1 MGSEHRIIIGAAV
14 AATLIGSPEAMAQT
28 AREPSVALPAVTV
41 QSPERRVARRAA
53 ARPTTQRGAA
63 RMPSRAPAA
72 AAPAVQAVSATNTSD
87 RYLDKSSGTA
97 TKTDTPV
104 LETAQSI
111 STVTRRQMDDQNV
124 QTVGNALRYTAGV
137 ISDADTNA
145 RYDSI
150 FTRGFGSFGLTT
162 SYVSFLDGLKLPRGQ
177 AFAVSSIDP
186 FLLDRVDV
194 LKGPSAM
201 LYGQTSPG
209 GLVNMVSR
217 MPSATPFNEFRIE
230 GGTYGRIQ
238 SGITSQG
245 ALDKEGQWLYSL
257 TAIGRQSGTRYDG
270 VDEQRV
276 AVAPAITWAPD
287 MDTRLTIQSYYQND
301 PQGGYFNSIYAKSL
315 APAQYRPY
323 LNSKLNV
330 GDPAFDHF
338 KREQYGVGYQ
348 FDKRLN
354 DVVSLYSTLR
364 YGHVQTD
371 FQSLQMNAAMTA
383 TGQLPRWGIRSLED
397 ANNLAAD
404 NRLQFDFGTGALQ
417 HKLVTG
423 VDYQETRSNWL
434 YQIGGATPLDVVNP
448 IYGQPVTGFV
458 NAFDNSQRL
467 SQAGIYAQDQISLGG
482 WRATLGVRHDWADQ
496 ATDSRATAFNP
507 VAGRQTQSDARTT
520 YRAGLLYKFDNGVA
534 PYVSY
539 ATSFEPVAGV
549 SANGSPFVPTTGE
562 QYEAGVKYQP
572 TFLPILLT
580 VAAFDIRQQNV
591 QSPSAI
597 PGLLVQQGEVRS
609 TGVELEARGNVT
621 DSLELV
627 GALTFL
633 DTRVTKSTDALLLG
647 MRPQAVPDFYGSLW
661 ANYTFR
667 TGPVTGLTLGA
678 GVRHVGSTF
687 GDDYNTLRTAAYTV
701 ADLALKYELGNL
713 NRSLNGMA
721 LTLNVNNLF
730 DKEYYSSCSSGF
742 YCQYAN
748 RRTVLA
754 GLRYRW

>member
-1 MGSEHRIIIGAAV
+1 MGSEHKIAVGAAI
-14 AATLIGSPEAMAQT
+14 AAALMGTPEAVAQT
-28 AREPSVALPAVTV
+28 VRDPSVALPAVTV
-41 QSPERRVARRAA
+41 QSPERRA
-53 ARPTTQRGAA
+53 ARPVAA
-63 RMPSRAPAA
+63 RPSAQRRLARVSTRAPAVA
-72 AAPAVQAVSATNTSD
+72 VAPMVQPVSATNTAD

-104 LETAQSI
+104 LETSQSI

-137 ISDADTNA
+137 LSDADTNS

-150 FTRGFGSFGLTT
+150 FMRGFGSFGLTT

-177 AFAVSSIDP
+177 AFAVAAIDP
-186 FLLDRVDV
+186 FLLDRIDV

-209 GLVNMVSR
+209 GLVNQVSR
-217 MPSATPFNEFRIE
+217 MPSTTPFNEFRVE
-230 GGTYGRIQ
+230 GGSYGRVQ

-245 ALDKEGQWLYSL
+245 ALDKEGHWLYSL
-257 TAIGRQSGTRYDG
+257 TAIGRTSGTRYDG

-330 GDPAFDHF
+330 GDPNFDHF

-354 DVVSLYSTLR
+354 DVVSLYSSLR

-371 FQSLQMNAAMTA
+371 FQSLQMNAPITA

-397 ANNLAAD
+397 ADNLATD
-404 NRLQFDFGTGALQ
+404 NRLQFDFATGALQ
-417 HKLVTG
+417 HKIVTG
-423 VDYQETRSNWL
+423 VDYQETRSNWI
-434 YQIGGATPLDVVNP
+434 YQIGGATALDVVNP
-448 IYGQPVTGFV
+448 VYGQPVGPFATFINNG
-458 NAFDNSQRL
+458 QTL
-467 SQAGIYAQDQISLGG
+467 SQAGIYAQDQISFGG

-496 ATDSRATAFNP
+496 TTDNRLATSRA
-507 VAGRQTQSDARTT
+507 TQSDAKTT
-520 YRAGLLYKFDNGVA
+520 YRAGLLYRFDNGVA

-539 ATSFEPVAGV
+539 ATSFEPVSGV
-549 SANGSPFVPTTGE
+549 SANGLPFVPTTGE

-572 TFLPILLT
+572 AFLPILLT
-580 VAAFDIRQQNV
+580 AAVFDIRQQNV
-591 QSPSAI
+591 QSPAAT
-597 PGLLVQQGEVRS
+597 PGFFVQQGEVRS
-609 TGVELEARGNVT
+609 TGAEFEARGSVT

-647 MRPQAVPDFYGSLW
+647 MRPQAVPDFYGSAW

-667 TGPVTGLTLGA
+667 TGPMTGFTIGA
-678 GVRHVGSTF
+678 GIRHVGSTF
-687 GDDYNTLRTAAYTV
+687 GDDTNTLRTPNYTV

-713 NRSLNGMA
+713 NRNLNGMA

-730 DKEYYSSCSSGF
+730 DKEYYSSCSSGY

-754 GLRYRW
+754 GMRYRW

>member
-1 MGSEHRIIIGAAV
+1 MGSEHKIVVGAAI
-14 AATLIGSPEAMAQT
+14 AAALMGVPEATAQT
-28 AREPSVALPAVTV
+28 AREPSVSLPAVTV
-41 QSPERRVARRAA
+41 QPPERRAARRTAT
-53 ARPTTQRGAA
+53 RPTTQRATV
-63 RMPSRAPAA
+63 RTPSRAPAA
-72 AAPAVQAVSATNTSD
+72 VAVPVVSATNTAD
-87 RYLDKSSGTA
+87 RYLDKASGTA

-124 QTVGNALRYTAGV
+124 QTVGNALRYTSGV
-137 ISDADTNA
+137 LSDADTNS

-150 FTRGFGSFGLTT
+150 FMRGFGAFGLAT

-177 AFAVSSIDP
+177 AFAVAAIDP
-186 FLLDRVDV
+186 FLLDRIDV

-217 MPSATPFNEFRIE
+217 MPSATPFNEFRVE

-238 SGITSQG
+238 AGITSQG
-245 ALDKEGQWLYSL
+245 KLDKDGHWLYSL

-330 GDPAFDHF
+330 GDPAFDRF

-354 DVVSLYSTLR
+354 DVVSLYSSLR

-371 FQSLQMNAAMTA
+371 FQSLQMNAPITA

-397 ANNLAAD
+397 ASNLAAD
-404 NRLQFDFGTGALQ
+404 NRLQFDFATGALQ

-448 IYGQPVTGFV
+448 VYNQPVGPFASFI
-458 NAFDNSQRL
+458 NNGQML

-496 ATDSRATAFNP
+496 TTDNRL
-507 VAGRQTQSDARTT
+507 AGARSSQSDAKTT

-580 VAAFDIRQQNV
+580 AAVFDIRQQNV
-591 QSPSAI
+591 QSPSTT
-597 PGLLVQQGEVRS
+597 PGFFVQQGEVRS

-647 MRPQAVPDFYGSLW
+647 MRPQAVPDFYGSAW

-667 TGPVTGLTLGA
+667 TGPVTGLTVGA
-678 GVRHVGSTF
+678 GVRHVGASF
-687 GDDYNTLRTAAYTV
+687 GDDYNTLQTAAYTV

-721 LTLNVNNLF
+721 LTLNVNNLL

-754 GLRYRW
+754 VLRYRW

>member
-1 MGSEHRIIIGAAV
+1 MRSEHKIVGAAV
-14 AATLIGSPEAMAQT
+14 AAALMSSPEAVAQT
-28 AREPSVALPAVTV
+28 SRDPAVALPAVTV
-41 QSPERRVARRAA
+41 QSPDRRAA
-53 ARPTTQRGAA
+53 RPVASRPTQQRRAA
-63 RMPSRAPAA
+63 RVSARAPSA
-72 AAPAVQAVSATNTSD
+72 AAPVLQAVSATNTSD

-104 LETAQSI
+104 LDTAQSI

-137 ISDADTNA
+137 LSDADTNA

-150 FTRGFGSFGLTT
+150 FMRGFGSFGLTT

-194 LKGPSAM
+194 LKGHSAM
-201 LYGQTSPG
+201 LYGQSSPG

-217 MPSATPFNEFRIE
+217 MPSATPFNEFRVE

-245 ALDKEGQWLYSL
+245 ALDKDGHWLYSL
-257 TAIGRQSGTRYDG
+257 TAMGRQSGTRYDG
-270 VDEQRV
+270 VEEQRV

-301 PQGGYFNSIYAKSL
+301 PQGGYFNSLYAKSL

-330 GDPAFDHF
+330 GDPNFDRF

-354 DVVSLYSTLR
+354 DVISLYSALR

-371 FQSLQMNAAMTA
+371 FQSLQMAGPITPN
-383 TGQLPRWGIRSLED
+383 GLLPRQALRSLED

-404 NRLQFDFGTGALQ
+404 NRLQFDFATGALQ

-423 VDYQETRSNWL
+423 IDYQENRSNWL
-434 YQIGGATPLDVVNP
+434 YRAGGAAPLDVVTP
-448 IYGQPVTGFV
+448 VYGQPVGGFMTL
-458 NAFDNSQRL
+458 FDNSQQL
-467 SQAGIYAQDQISLGG
+467 SQAGLYAQDQISLGG
-482 WRATLGVRHDWADQ
+482 WRATLGVRHDWATQ
-496 ATDSRATAFNP
+496 TTNSGVSAINP
-507 VAGRQTQSDARTT
+507 VARRQTQSDARTT
-520 YRAGLLYKFDNGVA
+520 YRAGLLYHFDNGVA

-539 ATSFEPVAGV
+539 ATSFEPVVGV
-549 SANGSPFVPTTGE
+549 SANGTPFVPTMGE

-580 VAAFDIRQQNV
+580 AAVFDIRQQNV
-591 QSPSAI
+591 QSPSVT

-609 TGVELEARGNVT
+609 TGVELEARGNAT

-633 DTRVTKSTDALLLG
+633 DTRVTKSTNLLLLG

-667 TGPVTGLTLGA
+667 SGPITGFTIGA
-678 GVRHVGSTF
+678 GVRHVGASF
-687 GDDYNTLRTAAYTV
+687 GDDGNTLQTAAYTV

-713 NRSLNGMA
+713 NRSLNGAA

-730 DKEYYSSCSSGF
+730 DKEYYSSCSSGYF
-742 YCQYAN
+742 CQYAN

>member
-1 MGSEHRIIIGAAV
+1 MGSEHKIVVGAAI
-14 AATLIGSPEAMAQT
+14 AAALMGAPEATAQT
-28 AREPSVALPAVTV
+28 ARESSVALPAVTV
-41 QSPERRVARRAA
+41 QPPERRAARRMATRPTMQRSVARTPA
-53 ARPTTQRGAA
+53 
-63 RMPSRAPAA
+63 RAPAA
-72 AAPAVQAVSATNTSD
+72 AAPAVQAVNATNTSD
-87 RYLDKSSGTA
+87 RYLDRSSGTA

-137 ISDADTNA
+137 ISDADTNS

-150 FTRGFGSFGLTT
+150 FMRGFGAFGLST

-177 AFAVSSIDP
+177 AFAVAAIDP

-217 MPSATPFNEFRIE
+217 MPSATPFNEFRVE
-230 GGTYGRIQ
+230 GGSYGRIQ

-245 ALDKEGQWLYSL
+245 KLDKDGHWLYSL

-354 DVVSLYSTLR
+354 DVVSLYSALR

-371 FQSLQMNAAMTA
+371 FQSLQMNAPMTA

-397 ANNLAAD
+397 ASNLAAD
-404 NRLQFDFGTGALQ
+404 NRLQFDFDTGALQ

-434 YQIGGATPLDVVNP
+434 YQIGGATALDVVNP
-448 IYGQPVTGFV
+448 VYGQPVGPFATFINNG
-458 NAFDNSQRL
+458 QTL
-467 SQAGIYAQDQISLGG
+467 SQAGLYAQDQITLGG
-482 WRATLGVRHDWADQ
+482 WRATFGVRHDWADQ
-496 ATDSRATAFNP
+496 TTDNRLATSRAS
-507 VAGRQTQSDARTT
+507 QSDAKTT
-520 YRAGLLYKFDNGVA
+520 YRAGLLYTFDNGVA

-549 SANGSPFVPTTGE
+549 SANGLPFVPTTGE

-580 VAAFDIRQQNV
+580 AAVFDIRQQNV
-591 QSPSAI
+591 QSPSST
-597 PGLLVQQGEVRS
+597 PGFFVQQGEVRS

-647 MRPQAVPDFYGSLW
+647 MRPQAVPDVYGSAW

-667 TGPVTGLTLGA
+667 TGPAAGLTIGA

-713 NRSLNGMA
+713 YRRLNGAA

>member
-1 MGSEHRIIIGAAV
+1 MGSDHKVIVGAAV
-14 AATLIGSPEAMAQT
+14 AAALMSSPDAGAQT
-28 AREPSVALPAVTV
+28 ARDPSVALPAVTV
-41 QSPERRVARRAA
+41 QSPERRATRPVVT
-53 ARPTTQRGAA
+53 RPTAQRRTA
-63 RMPSRAPAA
+63 RTASRAPAA
-72 AAPAVQAVSATNTSD
+72 TAPVVQPVSPTNTSD

-150 FTRGFGSFGLTT
+150 FMRGFGSFGLTT
-162 SYVSFLDGLKLPRGQ
+162 SYVSYLDGLKLPRGQ
-177 AFAVSSIDP
+177 AFAVASIDP

-201 LYGQTSPG
+201 LYGQSSPG

-217 MPSATPFNEFRIE
+217 MPSATPFNEFRVE

-238 SGITSQG
+238 AGLTSQG
-245 ALDKEGQWLYSL
+245 KLDKEGHWLYSL

-287 MDTRLTIQSYYQND
+287 MDTRLTVQSYYQND

-371 FQSLQMNAAMTA
+371 FQSLQMNAAITP

-397 ANNLAAD
+397 VDNLATD
-404 NRLQFDFGTGALQ
+404 NRLQFDFGTGLLQ

-434 YQIGGATPLDVVNP
+434 YQIGGATALDVVNP
-448 IYGQPVTGFV
+448 VYNQPVGPFATFINNG
-458 NAFDNSQRL
+458 QTL

-496 ATDSRATAFNP
+496 TTDNRLATSRS
-507 VAGRQTQSDARTT
+507 TQSDAKTT
-520 YRAGLLYKFDNGVA
+520 YRAGLLYRFDNGVA

-539 ATSFEPVAGV
+539 ATSFEPVTGV
-549 SANGSPFVPTTGE
+549 SANGLPFVPTTGE

-580 VAAFDIRQQNV
+580 AAVFDIRQQNV
-591 QSPSAI
+591 QSPSAT
-597 PGLLVQQGEVRS
+597 PGFFVQQGEVRS

-647 MRPQAVPDFYGSLW
+647 MRPQAVPDFYGSAW

-667 TGPVTGLTLGA
+667 TGPVTGLTVGA
-678 GVRHVGSTF
+678 GVRHVGATF
-687 GDDYNTLRTAAYTV
+687 GDDYNTLQTAAYTV

-713 NRSLNGMA
+713 TRSLTGAA